1 MMYSLMMLNWYE
13 YQIDS
18 YHYYHLLLIFQLDSN
33 AQADDEVGVLF
44 AGFSS
49 IRELLSNKLTDKLNV
64 LQQIS

>member
-1 MMYSLMMLNWYE
+1 MYSLMMLNWYE

-49 IRELLSNKLTDKLNV
+49 IRELLK
-64 LQQIS
+64 